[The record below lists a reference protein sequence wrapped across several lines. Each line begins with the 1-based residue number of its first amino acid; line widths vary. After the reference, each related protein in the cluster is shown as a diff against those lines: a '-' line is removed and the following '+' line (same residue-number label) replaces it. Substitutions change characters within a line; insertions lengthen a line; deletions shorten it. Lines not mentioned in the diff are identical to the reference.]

1 MHKYLFAATKSATST
16 SSRMARSH
24 YSSATMSTAK
34 ALSQKSLIAARTG
47 NITKQFPRHASA
59 QVDTLASTSTSSP
72 FKQWPT
78 PMVESN
84 GDYRAEAYLE
94 KLIGGPL
101 YSNQT
106 ALPRLPI
113 PDVKDTITK
122 LLPTALP
129 LAESEE
135 EKQSLLDAC
144 ASFPSEAVE
153 LQRRLQA
160 RRDGEMKDSS
170 WLQLWWNQ
178 LGYLQVR
185 DPIVVNVSYF
195 FHFSDDGTLPT
206 SSLLGGNS
214 DVKSLGVMRG
224 AAMLVAA
231 AEYRKKVCSGTLPCE
246 AIGRK
251 EPKTPLCSVAFKYM
265 WNSTRVPKRVQDVYR
280 MYDPSLH
287 QHCIVARK
295 GRFYSV
301 DFVAE
306 NGDPLPLDAIEAKL
320 LRIVELADEAESRD
334 GPAPMLGLLSSSD
347 RDSWAD
353 ARDELLVSG
362 GEKMEKALEKL
373 ESGALMLCLDDEHPT
388 SKEQCAERFLTGG
401 VSSGYN
407 RWFDKSIQLI
417 CTNNGKSG
425 LMGEHSMM
433 DGMPIVGLADHITKT
448 SYEDAKNKTYSD
460 FPSDVYSEI
469 EDVFEDVHVST
480 GAHEC
485 IGKAKSDFYKLIGD
499 HELNV
504 QSFQGYGSNYIKK
517 AGFSPD
523 AYVQMAIQLATARL
537 WGKQGGTYEATQ
549 MRPFL
554 HGRTETTRSVSPASA
569 AFVKAMGPRPRQD
582 AKNDETRTE
591 KIALLHEAVASHVK
605 YIGEAAKGN
614 GIDRHLLGLSMEVAD
629 GEDAPALFAH
639 PLYVR
644 SKTWRVSTS
653 HLTHPN
659 FDNWG
664 FGEVV
669 PDGVGIGYAVKAD
682 SCVFNITARKEH
694 DWTGR
699 LSHLLEEALL
709 EMQTMID
716 MDKPTASK
724 L

>member
-1 MHKYLFAATKSATST
+1 
-16 SSRMARSH
+16 
-24 YSSATMSTAK
+24 
-34 ALSQKSLIAARTG
+34 
-47 NITKQFPRHASA
+47 
-59 QVDTLASTSTSSP
+59 
-72 FKQWPT
+72 
-78 PMVESN
+78 
-84 GDYRAEAYLE
+84 
-94 KLIGGPL
+94 
-101 YSNQT
+101 
-106 ALPRLPI
+106 
-113 PDVKDTITK
+113 
-122 LLPTALP
+122 
-129 LAESEE
+129 
-135 EKQSLLDAC
+135 
-144 ASFPSEAVE
+144 
-153 LQRRLQA
+153 
-160 RRDGEMKDSS
+160 
-170 WLQLWWNQ
+170 
-178 LGYLQVR
+178 
-185 DPIVVNVSYF
+185 
-195 FHFSDDGTLPT
+195 
-206 SSLLGGNS
+206 
-214 DVKSLGVMRG
+214 
-224 AAMLVAA
+224 
-231 AEYRKKVCSGTLPCE
+231 
-246 AIGRK
+246 
-251 EPKTPLCSVAFKYM
+251 
-265 WNSTRVPKRVQDVYR
+265 
-280 MYDPSLH
+280 
-287 QHCIVARK
+287 
-295 GRFYSV
+295 
-301 DFVAE
+301 
-306 NGDPLPLDAIEAKL
+306 
-320 LRIVELADEAESRD
+320 
-334 GPAPMLGLLSSSD
+334 
-347 RDSWAD
+347 
-353 ARDELLVSG
+353 
-362 GEKMEKALEKL
+362 
-373 ESGALMLCLDDEHPT
+373 
-388 SKEQCAERFLTGG
+388 
-401 VSSGYN
+401 
-407 RWFDKSIQLI
+407 
-417 CTNNGKSG
+417 
-425 LMGEHSMM
+425 M

-448 SYEDAKNKTYSD
+448 SYEDARNKTYSD

-469 EDVFEDVHVST
+469 EDIFEDVHLST
-480 GAHEC
+480 GVHEC
-485 IGKAKSDFYKLIGD
+485 IGKGSCNEFVLLYASFMHYVVYVLYDSAWTISVKSNRAYFFIYMIRSTSFLGAAKSDFYKLIGD

-582 AKNDETRTE
+582 AKNGETRTE